1 MRVLGIDLGTVRMG
15 LSISDPLNMFASS
28 LEEYKRKKSVSD
40 DIEHIVNIIREYDV
54 GTVVLGYP
62 LNMDG
67 TKGIKCKET
76 EDFAKILS
84 EKIDIK
90 IEYQDERLT
99 TVSAQKMLLDCGCKL
114 KDRRN
119 VVDKVS
125 SAIILQAY
133 LDKRK

>member
-1 MRVLGIDLGTVRMG
+1 MRILGIDLGTVRIG

-28 LEEYKRKKSVSD
+28 LEEYKRKKSVSE
-40 DIEHIVNIIREYDV
+40 DIEHITNVIREYDV
-54 GTVVLGYP
+54 DTVVLGYP

-67 TKGIKCKET
+67 TKGVKCNET
-76 EDFAKILS
+76 EEFAKILS

-119 VVDKVS
+119 AVDKVS